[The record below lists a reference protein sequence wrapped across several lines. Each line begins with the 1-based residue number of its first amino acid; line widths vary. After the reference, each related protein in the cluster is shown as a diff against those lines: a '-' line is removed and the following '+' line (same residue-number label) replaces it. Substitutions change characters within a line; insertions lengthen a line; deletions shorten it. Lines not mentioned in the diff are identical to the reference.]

1 MQEITMWQNG
11 ELDYTHIYSGTGPL
25 VYPAGYLYIYAFF
38 KWLTGGGTNLLIGQ
52 HLFCGI
58 YVFNAA
64 VVFVIYNTLARDL
77 IDSIRAKESLKS
89 IHAIWSWRVAMGI
102 TCLSKRIHSI
112 FVLRLFNDGP
122 CMLLFYISC
131 LLFAK
136 AYWKIGCAFFSL
148 AVSVKM
154 NVLLFAPGLL
164 LLLLQSS
171 DNIVETIICLSIC
184 AGIQVIAG
192 APFLLSHPVSYIR
205 KAFEFDRVFFYKWTV
220 N

>member
-1 MQEITMWQNG
+1 MASKCAQDTSLLMKAYKSLADSKWDMPYILLLLVLEAVLSLTIVKYVSYTEIDWEANMQEITMWQNG

-58 YVFNAA
+58 HVFNAA

-102 TCLSKRIHSI
+102 TCLSKRIHS
-112 FVLRLFNDGP
+112 LH
-122 CMLLFYISC
+122 
-131 LLFAK
+131 
-136 AYWKIGCAFFSL
+136 
-148 AVSVKM
+148 
-154 NVLLFAPGLL
+154 
-164 LLLLQSS
+164 
-171 DNIVETIICLSIC
+171 IC
-184 AGIQVIAG
+184 AS
-192 APFLLSHPVSYIR
+192 PF
-205 KAFEFDRVFFYKWTV
+205 
-220 N
+220 